1 MAATRPGAL
10 PEVGPAPRLEFHI
23 EDGGTLEYAAAP
35 SLRFALRIESVR
47 GEPIRSIML
56 ETQIQIPAR
65 RRSYDTETEERLA
78 EVFGLPHQWASTLR
92 TLPWVRTTQ
101 VVPPFT
107 GSTVVDIPVPCTYDF
122 EVTASKYLDA
132 VRDGEVPIEFLF
144 GGTFFYAGVDGRLQT
159 GRIGWDQEAEYRLP
173 VRVWRETMDRYFPD
187 SPWLRLH
194 RDTFDR
200 LYAYKARNVLTS
212 WESTIDSLL
221 RAAGE
226 EG

>member
-10 PEVGPAPRLEFHI
+10 PEVGSPPRLDFQI
-23 EDGGTLEYAAAP
+23 EDGGTLGYAAAP

-65 RRSYDTETEERLA
+65 RRSYDTATEERLV
-78 EVFGLPHQWASTLR
+78 EIFGASHQWANTLR
-92 TLPWVRTTQ
+92 TLPWMRVTL
-101 VVPPFT
+101 VVPPFE
-107 GSTVVDIPVPCTYDF
+107 GSTVVDIPVPVTYDF
-122 EVTASKYLDA
+122 EVTATKYLDA

-144 GGTFFYAGVDGRLQT
+144 GGTFFYAGADGRLQT

-173 VRVWRETMDRYFPD
+173 ARVWRETMDRYFPD
-187 SPWLRLH
+187 SPWLRLR

-200 LYAYKARNVLTS
+200 LYAYKAGHTLTS
-212 WESTIDSLL
+212 WESAIDSLL